1 LKDMHA
7 VGPTKGSGAAVVD
20 GALNAKLPPYS
31 YQMYRLSVSET

>member
-1 LKDMHA
+1 MHA